1 MRWGRGTEIGFVGRL
16 GVSLLALYLLGG
28 LWSDDVLGL
37 ALGVV
42 GAALLAAATG
52 VVEVAMALSY
62 RRSRRPVPE

>member
-42 GAALLAAATG
+42 GAALLAVVDGRRLRGVAGRKVRG
-52 VVEVAMALSY
+52 VVVC
-62 RRSRRPVPE
+62 